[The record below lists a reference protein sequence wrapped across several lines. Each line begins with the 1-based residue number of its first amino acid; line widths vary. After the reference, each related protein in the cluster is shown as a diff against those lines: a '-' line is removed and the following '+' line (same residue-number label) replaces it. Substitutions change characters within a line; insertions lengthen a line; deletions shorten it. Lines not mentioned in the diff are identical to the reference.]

1 MFKSKNFWIG
11 IVIALMTVIFYKKVA
26 LNNKASESLPQEN
39 LTLWDLDYVPS
50 HPPKTLDDFDLLLIK
65 TQDSADAQPTVTK
78 FSTFKGQPVILHFW
92 ATWCG
97 PCVIEL
103 PGYDQFSKTSNIVN
117 IAVCVDKTPPSG
129 VRQFCQSKNI
139 HNLKIA
145 VDQSSILARRFGAT
159 TLPTSIFINAQGQE
173 IGRIVGSVTW
183 NNQAAADLIEKHLAG
198 KTVN

>member
-11 IVIALMTVIFYKKVA
+11 IVIALMTVTFYKTVA

-92 ATWCG
+92 ATWCVLVCLNC
-97 PCVIEL
+97 PAMINSLKL
-103 PGYDQFSKTSNIVN
+103 PT
-117 IAVCVDKTPPSG
+117 
-129 VRQFCQSKNI
+129 
-139 HNLKIA
+139 L
-145 VDQSSILARRFGAT
+145 SILLFVLIKRLHQACANFAS
-159 TLPTSIFINAQGQE
+159 P
-173 IGRIVGSVTW
+173 RIST
-183 NNQAAADLIEKHLAG
+183 I
-198 KTVN
+198 